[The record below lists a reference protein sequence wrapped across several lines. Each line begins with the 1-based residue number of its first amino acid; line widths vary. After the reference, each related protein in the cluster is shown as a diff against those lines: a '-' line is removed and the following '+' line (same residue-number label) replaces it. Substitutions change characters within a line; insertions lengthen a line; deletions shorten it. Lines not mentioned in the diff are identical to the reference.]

1 MYKDTEDKLK
11 STLAR
16 NNVLELLF
24 NMELSCKDLE
34 WLVEGI
40 QEEIACRM
48 EE

>member
-1 MYKDTEDKLK
+1 MNKDTEDKLK

-16 NNVLELLF
+16 NNVLRILF